1 MFRSKVDPWLA
12 ALLMISALAVLAS
25 VALAWPVATGLV
37 GKLALLA
44 VLLPGV
50 AFALWLLLSPAYRL
64 DETELLIQS
73 GPLRWRIPVQSI
85 CVVEPSSSCI
95 SAPALSLDRLRI
107 HYGRAGQTLV
117 SPKQKQAFIQALQQ
131 RNSQIRVQGF

>member
-1 MFRSKVDPWLA
+1 MFRSKVDLWLA
-12 ALLMISALAVLAS
+12 ALLVISALAVLGS

-37 GKLALLA
+37 GKLVLLALL
-44 VLLPGV
+44 VPGV
-50 AFALWLLLSPAYRL
+50 AFPLWLLLSTAYRL
-64 DETELLIQS
+64 DETELMIQS

-85 CVVEPSSSCI
+85 RVVEPSRSWI

-131 RNSQIRVQGF
+131 RNSHIRVQGF